1 MATYSD
7 YKRGEPGYGSL
18 TPTTLSTRNDRAPT
32 LQYMGRG
39 RNRMLYPYGDKLYC
53 DGFPVRTIGV
63 VDFYNLQFLQVHGST
78 NYVLD
83 LKKMNQDGIKFVR
96 SPSGPITAA
105 ELNATY
111 YGGTVEKQKYLD
123 DIRRYL
129 DWANYQG
136 IGVILSLFWNYHAL
150 PDVASESLTVAY
162 GTNGTLPSSQT
173 MTLAAE
179 YITTIVTEFEDHPS
193 LSGWE
198 CGQEYNNVWDL
209 QTDTLTKEAGLAFID
224 WVAVQVRAID
234 VSDRIIIT
242 GNDGP
247 NAVSSYEEFF
257 NTQLAQSNPAS
268 YNTISF
274 GKYQY
279 GMGSRRGD
287 DLTNYL
293 TQCRRVAKLQ
303 NKPFILKETGFTQ
316 ADNTVLHNYNGI
328 DSTESFRI
336 TVDSIHDSGT
346 QLAFVWGWAD
356 KNYLN
361 TPLDSD
367 FHPNHDLS
375 TYIEKS
381 ELLSRANV
389 KLRNAPQAYIDPFD
403 IDTVKPYIFTQN
415 GTINPAVDNEER
427 VMTIWCNSSQ
437 HLHSSGQGWGISAWI
452 YIDEIPTSEKVI
464 MDNLYYDFNDTY
476 IRGGCSI
483 TLLPSGRISF
493 KIPIQKDIVNGNPT
507 THLMY
512 SPIEA
517 HCPIVNN
524 KWNHVFLQL
533 EALPL
538 SKNYGITFAWNGVV
552 VDRETTKRFGNRGE
566 SSPTSILDGTTFYFN
581 PSNYFSIFGGVK
593 RFFQN
598 STNIQIPLISPS
610 KCGIANLMFLS
621 RSIDDEEIKL
631 MYVNGTAPLRFSESL
646 QGLVVDEFGGNVT
659 LKDNSASG
667 EPVKMLFPFDNTFTN
682 SSGTIISAG
691 SLTFIPVEV
700 SSIPQCTPATFTTI
714 DQRVYWETNAG
725 I

>member
-1 MATYSD
+1 MKNYSELKQEEIS
-7 YKRGEPGYGSL
+7 YISL
-18 TPTTLSTRNDRAPT
+18 SPITALTRNDRAPT
-32 LQYMGRG
+32 LQFMGRG
-39 RNRMLYPYGDKLYC
+39 RNRKLYPYEDKLYC
-53 DGFPVRTIGV
+53 DGFPVRTVGI

-78 NYVLD
+78 NYIPD
-83 LKKMNQDGIKFVR
+83 LKRMNQIGIKFVR

-111 YGGTVEKQKYLD
+111 YADSVKKQKYID

-162 GTNGTLPSSQT
+162 GTDGTLPSSQT
-173 MTLAAE
+173 MSLAAE
-179 YITTIVTEFEDHPS
+179 YITTIVTEFKDHPS

-247 NAVSSYEEFF
+247 NVISSYEEFF
-257 NTQLAQSNPAS
+257 NTQLAESNPAS

-279 GMGSRRGD
+279 GMGSRRVD
-287 DLTNYL
+287 DLSNFFTN
-293 TQCRRVAKLQ
+293 CRRVSKLQ
-303 NKPFILKETGFTQ
+303 NKPFILKEVGFTQ
-316 ADNTVLHNYNGI
+316 GDATVLYNYNGI
-328 DSTESFRI
+328 DSTESFRRI
-336 TVDSIHDSGT
+336 LEAIHYSGT
-346 QLAFVWGWAD
+346 QLSFVWGWVD
-356 KNYLN
+356 KDYLD
-361 TPLDSD
+361 TPLDSN
-367 FHPNHDLS
+367 FHPNHDISSYL
-375 TYIEKS
+375 EKT
-381 ELLSRANV
+381 ELLSKSIL
-389 KLRNAPQAYIDPFD
+389 KLRNEPQAYVDPFN
-403 IDTVKPYIFTQN
+403 IDTIKPHIFTQN

-538 SKNYGITFAWNGVV
+538 SRNYGITFAWNGVV

-566 SSPTSILDGTTFYFN
+566 SLPTSILDGASFYFN

-593 RFFQN
+593 RFSQN
-598 STNIQIPLISPS
+598 SINIQIPLISPS

-631 MYVNGTAPLRFSESL
+631 MYINGTGPVRFSESL
-646 QGLVVDEFGGNVT
+646 LGTVTDEFGGELI
-659 LKDNSASG
+659 LKDNYVNG
-667 EPVKMLFPFDNTFTN
+667 HPVKMLFPFDNLFSNT
-682 SSGTIISAG
+682 SGTLVPSG
-691 SLTFIPVEV
+691 TLTFIPVEV
-700 SSIPQCTPATFTTI
+700 NSTPQCTPSSFTTI
-714 DQRVYWETNAG
+714 DQKIYWQTDTEL
-725 I
+725 